1 MNDFRSSEGWL
12 GKFMLWNGLSFC
24 RRRTQTQKTPE
35 QIIDKVI
42 SNILYVCQLKQRNNY
57 DKDWIIAMDETAV
70 WQEMI
75 PNTTV
80 TDKGAMSVVLKTTG
94 HEENKGVVTLA
105 AKANDDKLKSYIVFP
120 GYKCEVQ
127 IWKKILQ
134 SKIVTTLNQP

>member
-1 MNDFRSSEGWL
+1 M
-12 GKFMLWNGLSFC
+12 
-24 RRRTQTQKTPE
+24 
-35 QIIDKVI
+35 
-42 SNILYVCQLKQRNNY
+42 
-57 DKDWIIAMDETAV
+57 IAMDETAV

-127 IWKKILQ
+127 I
-134 SKIVTTLNQP
+134 